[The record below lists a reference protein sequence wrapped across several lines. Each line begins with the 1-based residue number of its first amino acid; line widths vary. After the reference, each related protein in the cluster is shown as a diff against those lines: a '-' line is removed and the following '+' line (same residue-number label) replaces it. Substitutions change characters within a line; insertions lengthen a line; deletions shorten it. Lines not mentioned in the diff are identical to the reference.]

1 MGWTAG
7 VLRWLPLL
15 GIVGTAFA
23 LTAIFVRSV
32 HQFTVMPDELGYV
45 KQAIEIAR
53 THSLIGPGDFYFNS
67 WAQLFPLISAPIFG
81 TLSMAH
87 AFYVAHTVYALVL
100 ASAAVP
106 GYLLAREL
114 RLGWFAAYLVA
125 ALTVAVPWM
134 AIAGQVMTDV
144 VAYPVFA
151 WATLAMLRA
160 LHAPSARRDILALAA
175 IAVAFFA
182 RTQFVALG
190 PILLLATVV
199 YEPLLSVAARG
210 AHGLRPAVAEGLRRS
225 FIRHQVLWFASGLAL
240 IGALVAGLMGS
251 SHSVYGNYVTAL
263 TGDLLPAGTL
273 SAGVEQLDAIVLG
286 TGILP
291 FALAAVWSLATLAR
305 PRDPV
310 RLAFA
315 VLLVLIVAV
324 MLVIVGS
331 FQTRFIHSP
340 TDRYLFYLAPLL
352 FTGALTWFVDRRGS
366 VLGTSLVVLAVAWMV
381 LGVSLNDSPVATI
394 INPSFDFDHVFVVQ
408 TDRLAHALG
417 IGHLDA
423 RVPIAVIT
431 SAFVLLAVAARK
443 RLPTRWAISA
453 VMLPLLA
460 FCVLDTGYTMIKL
473 SGELSAVPSS
483 HPAALA
489 WIDRAV
495 PSNAKVGL
503 LLGTTSSTESINWDN
518 WWETNFWNKTVR
530 RAYILPGG
538 DEFAQGFVALTK
550 QDLVDGRLTGLG
562 NVDYL
567 VKLQS
572 DPRFGLRAPI
582 VTSIGDPALYKLLP
596 GAPLLYGTSG
606 VADGGALQVPAHPF
620 VRLFGLGEPTSTV
633 ERVTLALALPSP
645 RLACPCALR
654 LGSGYSSAPLGVA
667 AAGGELA
674 VTRTVFVPAHGYAQL
689 NLELEGRRRSD
700 LSSARLVSV
709 EIALESHTP

>member
-1 MGWTAG
+1 
-7 VLRWLPLL
+7 
-15 GIVGTAFA
+15 
-23 LTAIFVRSV
+23 
-32 HQFTVMPDELGYV
+32 
-45 KQAIEIAR
+45 
-53 THSLIGPGDFYFNS
+53 
-67 WAQLFPLISAPIFG
+67 
-81 TLSMAH
+81 
-87 AFYVAHTVYALVL
+87 
-100 ASAAVP
+100 
-106 GYLLAREL
+106 
-114 RLGWFAAYLVA
+114 
-125 ALTVAVPWM
+125 
-134 AIAGQVMTDV
+134 
-144 VAYPVFA
+144 
-151 WATLAMLRA
+151 
-160 LHAPSARRDILALAA
+160 
-175 IAVAFFA
+175 
-182 RTQFVALG
+182 
-190 PILLLATVV
+190 
-199 YEPLLSVAARG
+199 
-210 AHGLRPAVAEGLRRS
+210 
-225 FIRHQVLWFASGLAL
+225 
-240 IGALVAGLMGS
+240 
-251 SHSVYGNYVTAL
+251 
-263 TGDLLPAGTL
+263 
-273 SAGVEQLDAIVLG
+273 
-286 TGILP
+286 
-291 FALAAVWSLATLAR
+291 
-305 PRDPV
+305 
-310 RLAFA
+310 
-315 VLLVLIVAV
+315 
-324 MLVIVGS
+324 
-331 FQTRFIHSP
+331 
-340 TDRYLFYLAPLL
+340 
-352 FTGALTWFVDRRGS
+352 
-366 VLGTSLVVLAVAWMV
+366 MV

-606 VADGGALQVPAHPF
+606 VADGGALQVARSPLRSL
-620 VRLFGLGEPTSTV
+620 VRTG
-633 ERVTLALALPSP
+633 
-645 RLACPCALR
+645 
-654 LGSGYSSAPLGVA
+654 
-667 AAGGELA
+667 
-674 VTRTVFVPAHGYAQL
+674 
-689 NLELEGRRRSD
+689 
-700 LSSARLVSV
+700 
-709 EIALESHTP
+709 